1 MGMGNGGRTPHLA
14 DGTDLVR
21 WSDQRSAQ
29 SDLPRLVRRLIRHEN
44 DQVQR
49 VEMRGGEG
57 VGLPGY
63 DGVVEATRATSLVPE
78 GFSVWEMG
86 VDKDPAAKATDDYKT
101 RTAEPLDVD
110 MATTTFVF
118 VTPRRWRK
126 KKD

>member
-1 MGMGNGGRTPHLA
+1 MTAGGGSPHLA

-21 WSDQRSAQ
+21 WADQRSAQ

-63 DGVVEATRATSLVPE
+63 DGTVEATRGTSFVPE
-78 GFSVWEMG
+78 GVSVWEMG
-86 VDKDPAAKATDDYKT
+86 TNKYPASKAKSDYEA
-101 RTAEPLDVD
+101 RTADSLG
-110 MATTTFVF
+110 
-118 VTPRRWRK
+118 
-126 KKD
+126 